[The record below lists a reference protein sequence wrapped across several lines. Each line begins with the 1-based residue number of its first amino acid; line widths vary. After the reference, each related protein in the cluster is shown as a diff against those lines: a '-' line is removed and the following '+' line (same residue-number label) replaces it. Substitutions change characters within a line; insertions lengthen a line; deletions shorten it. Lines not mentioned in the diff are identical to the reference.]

1 MNPATTVAQNLPWQ
15 FGWTALAAIGT
26 LLAAAATAFYARLVH
41 NQLADSKTDRALTER
56 ALEMQQGR
64 DEKDAYD

>member
-15 FGWTALAAIGT
+15 FGWTAL
-26 LLAAAATAFYARLVH
+26 AAATAFYARLVH